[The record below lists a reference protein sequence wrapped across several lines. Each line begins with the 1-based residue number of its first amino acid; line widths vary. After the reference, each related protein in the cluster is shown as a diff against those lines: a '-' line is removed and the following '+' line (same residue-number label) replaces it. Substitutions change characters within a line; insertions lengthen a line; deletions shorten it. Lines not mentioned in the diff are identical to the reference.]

1 MPEVVPVTPKLHE
14 DGYTYEKD
22 IEVVPEMMDR
32 LPELTEAMQNTL
44 DAYVELVRLGDEPD
58 LPPANGRIFRD

>member
-1 MPEVVPVTPKLHE
+1 VPESVPVTLKLHK

-44 DAYVELVRLGDEPD
+44 ECW
-58 LPPANGRIFRD
+58 